1 MIFSPKTTHLDYL
14 ISQISTIST
23 IVEPDITEDIQFEL
37 SYMNITSYE
46 DITSDTINRFTRF
59 VLDFST
65 DWEIRTHLQKL
76 A

>member
-1 MIFSPKTTHLDYL
+1 MIFSPKTAHLDYL

-23 IVEPDITEDIQFEL
+23 IVETEITEDIQFEL
-37 SYMNITSYE
+37 SYMIIASYE
-46 DITSDTINRFTRF
+46 DITYDTINRFTRF

-65 DWEIRTHLQKL
+65 DWEIRTHLQRL